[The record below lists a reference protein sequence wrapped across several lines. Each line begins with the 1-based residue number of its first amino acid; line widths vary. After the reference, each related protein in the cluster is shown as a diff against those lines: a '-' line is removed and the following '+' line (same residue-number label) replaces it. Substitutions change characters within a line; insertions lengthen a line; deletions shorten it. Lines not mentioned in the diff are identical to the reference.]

1 MSLDFRFDPTNELE
15 SKGEKVK
22 GHKIFRSL
30 IPSVTRVPT
39 DWRCKN
45 SRLRKIF
52 IGISLDDYSTGGY
65 STPE

>member
-1 MSLDFRFDPTNELE
+1 MNHEKKKKRLKDLNPSENLQVQRIKSVMSLDFRFDPTNELE

-39 DWRCKN
+39 D
-45 SRLRKIF
+45 
-52 IGISLDDYSTGGY
+52 
-65 STPE
+65 